1 MEPLLLQQHVANI
14 IHSKLPA
21 ERIDVLIQSLLE
33 QLPQSDHSA
42 VIGVKQDNVAVPPP
56 NGPTLPAN
64 LPNYDP
70 STPFILELCTI
81 LTIRDGR
88 STSNTAKQVFDAVHG
103 ILRDY
108 GQWHGITIS
117 RAAFYGLAILKSGY
131 VCSLRNLAM
140 FSLAYFSRQDHDF
153 VNVPIFLHTVSS
165 LPQDL
170 LLKTASVILSGLS
183 ICTRDPGPL
192 RSEMMTSPDFWAI
205 LRVVAGDASAA
216 AQIFDILERST
227 AGTPPAI
234 MADNYEAAIALLN
247 HFASAADPL
256 ASRDSKAH
264 ESTKRE
270 A

>member
-1 MEPLLLQQHVANI
+1 MA
-14 IHSKLPA
+14 A
-21 ERIDVLIQSLLE
+21 
-33 QLPQSDHSA
+33 
-42 VIGVKQDNVAVPPP
+42 PPP
-56 NGPTLPAN
+56 NGPPLPTH
-64 LPNYDP
+64 LPSYDP

-81 LTIRDGR
+81 LTIRDGG

-131 VCSLRNLAM
+131 VCLLMNLAVD
-140 FSLAYFSRQDHDF
+140 FLSNFSRQDHDF

-256 ASRDSKAH
+256 VSRESKMHDSI
-264 ESTKRE
+264 KRE